1 MKKIISLISAF
12 AAAGAFTFSASADLF
27 VTISDD
33 NGKLVLAQQPVDY
46 ADKDGDGVV
55 TVNDALISAHDKYY
69 DGGSEAGYG
78 SAEGDHCLM
87 ITTLWGIENSGS
99 YGCYINIYSAMSLAD
114 PLIDGDKITAFVY
127 TDNESH
133 SDTFCYFNGFA
144 DQAAIMVVA
153 APGTPFELKLLSSL
167 LNDKGAPITV
177 PVAGAEITLNGE
189 KTGIITDDDGKAEI
203 AFPENEGSY
212 IVSAVSDT
220 MTLVPPVAMIETELP
235 EQDIPVA
242 VDDAVIDEPEEAA
255 APAAG
260 DVTAATDSTKGSPDT
275 GIADIAVVSGT
286 AVLAAGAL
294 VLTKKRK

>member
-69 DGGSEAGYG
+69 DGGSKAGYG

-87 ITTLWGIENSGS
+87 ITKLWGIENGGS
-99 YGCYINIYSAMSLAD
+99 CGCYINIYSAMSLAD

-275 GIADIAVVSGT
+275 GIADIAVVSGI
-286 AVLAAGAL
+286 AALAAGAL
-294 VLTKKRK
+294 ILTKKRK